1 MVLTVAGGRAG
12 EAEAGALQLIVECD
26 PQPVGFVNS
35 VMAVLQANC
44 PARAHERVEPD
55 TGASVLIRYEDR
67 READCGRRAKL
78 PSSRGLTQSLSGVA
92 RIEGRRYLT
101 PSI

>member
-1 MVLTVAGGRAG
+1 
-12 EAEAGALQLIVECD
+12 
-26 PQPVGFVNS
+26 
-35 VMAVLQANC
+35 MAVLQANC
-44 PARAHERVEPD
+44 PARAHDRVEPD

-92 RIEGRRYLT
+92 RIEGRGYLT
-101 PSI
+101 LSI